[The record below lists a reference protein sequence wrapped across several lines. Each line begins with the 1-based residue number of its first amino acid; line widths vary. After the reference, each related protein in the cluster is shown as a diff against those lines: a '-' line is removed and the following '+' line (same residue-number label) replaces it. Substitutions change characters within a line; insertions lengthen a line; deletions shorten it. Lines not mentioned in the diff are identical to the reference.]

1 VSANLWEGVLAH
13 LRRTLDAEDYRRWFG
28 ATAYASD
35 SGDQLTVWIP
45 SASIGYHITAHYQIL
60 LNRAL
65 ASLGRPYTE
74 IRFVV
79 GGFDEEEEPSDG
91 E

>member
-1 VSANLWEGVLAH
+1 MSGNLWEGVLAH
-13 LRRTLDAEDYRRWFG
+13 LRVQLDAEDFRRWFS

-35 SGDQLTVWIP
+35 SGNQLTVWIP
-45 SASIGYHITAHYQIL
+45 SPHIGYHITAHYQVL

-79 GGFDEEEEPSDG
+79 AGFDEEEEAT